1 MSQNEQLSESSP
13 KQQFELEKISSEESK
28 NDNSGIIGA
37 GTGKEGGGDN
47 CSVISPDWSMFEK
60 VCVLGEG
67 AYGTV
72 YKVKSLKTSILSGNQ
87 DGGRVE
93 LNALTSNMKLKIRQQ
108 KLGVNMHSSV

>member
-1 MSQNEQLSESSP
+1 MDATNA
-13 KQQFELEKISSEESK
+13 
-28 NDNSGIIGA
+28 SG
-37 GTGKEGGGDN
+37 
-47 CSVISPDWSMFEK
+47 VISPDWSMFEK

-72 YKVKSLKTSILSGNQ
+72 YKVKSLKTSILSGDQ

-108 KLGVNMHSSV
+108 TLGVNMHSSV